1 MSIRVLNLQTLLI
14 FIREVIFSNDEN
26 TIVIERWL
34 CSITEEIMSSEKL
47 DKRNSFKSLSD
58 SSNAD
63 TYYLAKVP
71 VLLILR
77 WSCNIPYRRASA
89 VGGHPGT

>member
-1 MSIRVLNLQTLLI
+1 MSIRVLNLQTLL
-14 FIREVIFSNDEN
+14 FFKREVIFCNDET

-34 CSITEEIMSSEKL
+34 YSITEEIMSSEQL
-47 DKRNSFKSLSD
+47 DIRKSFKSLSE

-77 WSCNIPYRRASA
+77 WSCNIP
-89 VGGHPGT
+89 

>member
-1 MSIRVLNLQTLLI
+1 M
-14 FIREVIFSNDEN
+14 REVIFSNDEN
-26 TIVIERWL
+26 TIVIVRWL

-58 SSNAD
+58 SSNAY
-63 TYYLAKVP
+63 TFYLAKVP

-77 WSCNIPYRRASA
+77 WSCNIP
-89 VGGHPGT
+89 

>member
-26 TIVIERWL
+26 TIVIVRWL

-63 TYYLAKVP
+63 TFYLTKVP

-77 WSCNIPYRRASA
+77 WSCNIP
-89 VGGHPGT
+89 